1 MMKKIKYYTLENAD
15 GHIYCGANTL
25 KIAKKICSEFS
36 NEGFCYER
44 IVGKTTKKFKFMWI

>member
-1 MMKKIKYYTLENAD
+1 MKKIKYYTLENID
-15 GHIYCGANTL
+15 GHIYCGASTL

-36 NEGFCYER
+36 NEGIFYER